1 MSDLSFD
8 ELPRPSVSYSVE
20 HAKSGR
26 STCKKCQSK
35 IEKGAIRIGTVR
47 PGPDGCYS
55 MCSWCHLECQPP
67 PKKLHSLDELEGI
80 GSMSESDLA
89 LLTNWFDPKT
99 SSPKRSRD
107 DNINISSLHPKR
119 MKVKELRE
127 ALTSLGVL
135 AEGKKKDLVQILD
148 EVVERAAAH
157 ALYQTLTVP
166 ALKDLL
172 RENRQLL
179 SGNKTELLERC
190 VDGKLYGALPRC
202 PECGGGRLRVH
213 YPSQYGHGGQGE
225 FHCPGFYDDDHY
237 QRCSYTSHH
246 VTRDPWR
253 EGESLEGPSPDAV

>member
-1 MSDLSFD
+1 M
-8 ELPRPSVSYSVE
+8 
-20 HAKSGR
+20 
-26 STCKKCQSK
+26 
-35 IEKGAIRIGTVR
+35 TVR
-47 PGPDGCYS
+47 
-55 MCSWCHLECQPP
+55 L
-67 PKKLHSLDELEGI
+67 SL
-80 GSMSESDLA
+80 LA
-89 LLTNWFDPKT
+89 VISVALSTLST
-99 SSPKRSRD
+99 SAISRD
-107 DNINISSLHPKR
+107 FVSLKGSSTVFPFATIVAEQLGKNPKFKTPVVESGGSSVGKKGVCDGTGTEFIDIGNASSR

-127 ALTSLGVL
+127 ALTSLGVP

-190 VDGKLYGALPRC
+190 VDGKLYGALTRC